1 MDRTDSELVMPG
13 ELPVGEPV
21 PRDGSLP
28 EGVSAGKRPFAL
40 YIHIPFCARRC
51 GYCDFNTYTI
61 AELGGD
67 ESIEK
72 QYVDALV
79 KEIALARSIVGD
91 QQVTTIFFGGGT
103 PTLLPSSE
111 IARILDAVQ
120 LQFRLSDDVEITTEA
135 NPDSVTAE
143 SLRELR
149 AAGINRIS
157 FGVQSTTPHVLQT
170 LDRTHNP
177 AQVPNVVH
185 AARDAGF
192 THISVDLIYG
202 TPGETI
208 VEWEESVR
216 SLLTLPIDHIS
227 AYSLIVEE
235 GTKLGAQVRRGALA
249 MPDEDLNADKY
260 IVADDLFTAA
270 GFAWYEVSNWAKP
283 GGACKHNEMY
293 WKNNDWWG
301 LGAGAHSHVDGV
313 RWWNMK
319 LPAAYIKQLQE
330 ESSPALAREILTDE
344 ERSFEELML
353 GIRTR
358 EGLPLSLVS
367 HSAAAVALADGNLEA
382 EQYEM
387 GRVVLTRSGRLI
399 ADALLRA
406 FSDA

>member
-1 MDRTDSELVMPG
+1 MPG

-313 RWWNMK
+313 RWWNKK

>member
-1 MDRTDSELVMPG
+1 MMPG
-13 ELPVGEPV
+13 GLPVGEPV

-28 EGVSAGKRPFAL
+28 EGVSAGKMPFAL

-72 QYVDALV
+72 RYVDALV

-135 NPDSVTAE
+135 NPDSVTAG

-177 AQVPNVVH
+177 AQVPIVVH

-235 GTKLGAQVRRGALA
+235 GTKLGAQVRRGVLA

-301 LGAGAHSHVDGV
+301 LGAGAHSHIDGV
-313 RWWNMK
+313 RWWNKK
-319 LPAAYIKQLQE
+319 LPAAYIKELQDG
-330 ESSPALAREILTDE
+330 SSPALAREILTDE

-358 EGLPLSLVS
+358 EGLPLSVVA
-367 HSAAAVALADGNLEA
+367 HGAAAAALADGNLDV

>member
-1 MDRTDSELVMPG
+1 MPG

-28 EGVSAGKRPFAL
+28 DGVCAGKRPFAL
-40 YIHIPFCARRC
+40 YIHVPFCARRC

-72 QYVDALV
+72 RYVDALI
-79 KEIALARSIVGD
+79 KEITLARSIVGD

-103 PTLLPSSE
+103 PTLLPPSE

-120 LQFRLSDDVEITTEA
+120 RQFRLSDDVEITTEA

-143 SLRELR
+143 SLGDLR
-149 AAGINRIS
+149 ATGINRIS
-157 FGVQSTTPHVLQT
+157 FGVQSTTPHVLKT

-177 AQVPNVVH
+177 AQVPIVVQ

-202 TPGETI
+202 TPGETV

-235 GTKLGAQVRRGALA
+235 GTKLGAQVRRGVLA

-301 LGAGAHSHVDGV
+301 LGAGAHSHIDGV
-313 RWWNMK
+313 RWWNKK
-319 LPAAYIKQLQE
+319 LPAAYIKELQNG
-330 ESSPALAREILTDE
+330 SSPALAREILTDE

-358 EGLPLSLVS
+358 DGLPLSVVA
-367 HSAAAVALADGNLEA
+367 HGAAAAALADGNLDV

>member
-1 MDRTDSELVMPG
+1 MPG

-28 EGVSAGKRPFAL
+28 EGVCAGKRPFAL

-72 QYVDALV
+72 RYVDALI
-79 KEIALARSIVGD
+79 KEITLARSIVGD

-103 PTLLPSSE
+103 PTLLPPSE

-120 LQFRLSDDVEITTEA
+120 RQFRLSDDVEITTEA
-135 NPDSVTAE
+135 NPDSVNAG

-149 AAGINRIS
+149 TAGINRIS
-157 FGVQSTTPHVLQT
+157 FGVQSTTPHVLKT

-177 AQVPNVVH
+177 AQVPIVVQ

-202 TPGETI
+202 TPGETV

-235 GTKLGAQVRRGALA
+235 GTKLGAQVRRGVLA

-301 LGAGAHSHVDGV
+301 LGAGAHSHIDGV
-313 RWWNMK
+313 RWWNKK
-319 LPAAYIKQLQE
+319 LPAAYIKELQDG
-330 ESSPALAREILTDE
+330 SSPALAREILTDE

-358 EGLPLSLVS
+358 EGLPLSVVA
-367 HSAAAVALADGNLEA
+367 HGAAAAALADGNLDV

>member
-1 MDRTDSELVMPG
+1 MPG

-61 AELGGD
+61 AELSGD

-135 NPDSVTAE
+135 NPDSVTVE

-149 AAGINRIS
+149 AAGIHRIS

-301 LGAGAHSHVDGV
+301 LGAGAHSHIDGV
-313 RWWNMK
+313 RWWNKK
-319 LPAAYIKQLQE
+319 LPAAYIKQLQDG
-330 ESSPALAREILTDE
+330 SSPALAREILTDE
-344 ERSFEELML
+344 ERTFEELML

>member
-1 MDRTDSELVMPG
+1 MPG

-135 NPDSVTAE
+135 NPDSVTSE

-313 RWWNMK
+313 RWWNKK

>member
-1 MDRTDSELVMPG
+1 MPG

-28 EGVSAGKRPFAL
+28 DGVCAGKRPFAL

-72 QYVDALV
+72 RYVDALI
-79 KEIALARSIVGD
+79 KEITLARSIVGD

-103 PTLLPSSE
+103 PTLLPPSE

-120 LQFRLSDDVEITTEA
+120 RQFRLSDDVEITTEA
-135 NPDSVTAE
+135 NSDSVNAG

-149 AAGINRIS
+149 TAGINRIS
-157 FGVQSTTPHVLQT
+157 FGVQSTTPHVLKT

-177 AQVPNVVH
+177 AQVPIVVQ

-202 TPGETI
+202 TPGETV

-235 GTKLGAQVRRGALA
+235 GTKLGAQVRRGVLA

-301 LGAGAHSHVDGV
+301 LGAGAHSHIDGV
-313 RWWNMK
+313 RWWNKK
-319 LPAAYIKQLQE
+319 LPAAYIKELQNG
-330 ESSPALAREILTDE
+330 SSPALAREILTDE

-358 EGLPLSLVS
+358 EGLSLSVVA
-367 HSAAAVALADGNLEA
+367 HGAAAAALADGNLDV

>member
-135 NPDSVTAE
+135 NPDSVTSE

-235 GTKLGAQVRRGALA
+235 GTKLGTQVRRGALA

-313 RWWNMK
+313 RWWNKK

>member
-1 MDRTDSELVMPG
+1 MPG
-13 ELPVGEPV
+13 GLPVGEPV

-28 EGVSAGKRPFAL
+28 EGVSAGKMPFAL

-72 QYVDALV
+72 RYVDALV

-135 NPDSVTAE
+135 NPDSVSAG
-143 SLRELR
+143 SLGELR

-177 AQVPNVVH
+177 AQVPIVVH

-235 GTKLGAQVRRGALA
+235 GTKLGAQVRRGVLA

-260 IVADDLFTAA
+260 IVADDLFSAA
-270 GFAWYEVSNWAKP
+270 GFSWYEVSNWAKP
-283 GGACKHNEMY
+283 GGTCKHNEMY

-301 LGAGAHSHVDGV
+301 LGAGAHSHIDGV
-313 RWWNMK
+313 RWWNKK
-319 LPAAYIKQLQE
+319 LPAAYIKELQDG
-330 ESSPALAREILTDE
+330 SSPALAREILTDE

-358 EGLPLSLVS
+358 EGLPLSVVA
-367 HSAAAVALADGNLEA
+367 HGAAAAALADGNLDV

>member
-1 MDRTDSELVMPG
+1 MPG
-13 ELPVGEPV
+13 GLPVGEPV

-28 EGVSAGKRPFAL
+28 EGVSAGKMPFAL

-72 QYVDALV
+72 RYVDALV

-135 NPDSVTAE
+135 NPDSVTAG

-177 AQVPNVVH
+177 AQVPIVVH

-235 GTKLGAQVRRGALA
+235 GTKLGAQVRRGVLA

-260 IVADDLFTAA
+260 VVADDLFTAA
-270 GFAWYEVSNWAKP
+270 GFSWYEVSNWAKP
-283 GGACKHNEMY
+283 GGTCKHNEMY

-301 LGAGAHSHVDGV
+301 LGAGAHSHIDGV
-313 RWWNMK
+313 RWWNKK
-319 LPAAYIKQLQE
+319 LPAAYIKELQDG
-330 ESSPALAREILTDE
+330 SSPALAREILTDE

-358 EGLPLSLVS
+358 EGLPLSVVA
-367 HSAAAVALADGNLEA
+367 HDAAAAALADGNLDV

>member
-1 MDRTDSELVMPG
+1 MPG

-72 QYVDALV
+72 RYVDALI
-79 KEIALARSIVGD
+79 KEITLARSIVGD

-103 PTLLPSSE
+103 PTLLPPSE

-120 LQFRLSDDVEITTEA
+120 RQFRLSDDVEITTEA

-143 SLRELR
+143 SLGDLR
-149 AAGINRIS
+149 ATGINRIS
-157 FGVQSTTPHVLQT
+157 FGVQSTTPHVLKT

-177 AQVPNVVH
+177 AQVPIVVQ

-202 TPGETI
+202 TPGETV

-235 GTKLGAQVRRGALA
+235 GTKLGAQVRRGVLA

-301 LGAGAHSHVDGV
+301 LGAGAHSHIDGV
-313 RWWNMK
+313 RWWNKK
-319 LPAAYIKQLQE
+319 LPAAYIKELQNG
-330 ESSPALAREILTDE
+330 SSPALAREILTDE

-358 EGLPLSLVS
+358 EGLPLSVVA
-367 HSAAAVALADGNLEA
+367 HGAAAAALADGNLDV

>member
-1 MDRTDSELVMPG
+1 MMPG

-28 EGVSAGKRPFAL
+28 EGVSAGKMPFAL

-72 QYVDALV
+72 RYVDALV

-135 NPDSVTAE
+135 NPDSVTAG

-177 AQVPNVVH
+177 AQVPIVVH

-235 GTKLGAQVRRGALA
+235 GTKLGAQVRRGVLA

-260 IVADDLFTAA
+260 VVADDLFTAA
-270 GFAWYEVSNWAKP
+270 GFSWYEVSNWAKP
-283 GGACKHNEMY
+283 GGTCKHNEMY

-301 LGAGAHSHVDGV
+301 LGAGAHSHIDGV
-313 RWWNMK
+313 RWWNKK
-319 LPAAYIKQLQE
+319 LPAAYIKELQDG
-330 ESSPALAREILTDE
+330 SSPALAREILTDE

-358 EGLPLSLVS
+358 EGLPLSVVA
-367 HSAAAVALADGNLEA
+367 HDAAAAALADGNLDV

>member
-1 MDRTDSELVMPG
+1 MPG

-28 EGVSAGKRPFAL
+28 DGVCAGKRPFAL

-72 QYVDALV
+72 RYVDALI
-79 KEIALARSIVGD
+79 KEITLARSIVGD

-103 PTLLPSSE
+103 PTLLPPSE

-120 LQFRLSDDVEITTEA
+120 RQFRLSDDVEITTEA
-135 NPDSVTAE
+135 NPDSVNAG
-143 SLRELR
+143 SLGELH

-157 FGVQSTTPHVLQT
+157 FGVQSTTPHVLKT

-177 AQVPNVVH
+177 AQVPIVVQ

-202 TPGETI
+202 TPGETV

-235 GTKLGAQVRRGALA
+235 GTKLGAQVRRGVLA

-301 LGAGAHSHVDGV
+301 LGAGAHSHIDGV
-313 RWWNMK
+313 RWWNKK
-319 LPAAYIKQLQE
+319 LPAAYIKELQNG
-330 ESSPALAREILTDE
+330 SSPALAREILTDE

-358 EGLPLSLVS
+358 EGLPLSVVA
-367 HSAAAVALADGNLEA
+367 HGAAAAALADGNLDV

>member
-1 MDRTDSELVMPG
+1 MMPG

-235 GTKLGAQVRRGALA
+235 GTKLGTQVRRGALA

-313 RWWNMK
+313 RWWNKK

>member
-1 MDRTDSELVMPG
+1 MPG

-28 EGVSAGKRPFAL
+28 QGVSAGKMPFAL

-72 QYVDALV
+72 RYVDALI

-120 LQFRLSDDVEITTEA
+120 RQFRLSDDVEITTEA
-135 NPDSVTAE
+135 NPDSVTAG

-177 AQVPNVVH
+177 AQVPIVVH

-235 GTKLGAQVRRGALA
+235 GTKLGAQVRRGVLA

-260 IVADDLFTAA
+260 VVADDLFTAA
-270 GFAWYEVSNWAKP
+270 GFSWYEVSNWAKP
-283 GGACKHNEMY
+283 GGTCKHNEMY

-301 LGAGAHSHVDGV
+301 LGAGAHSHIDGV
-313 RWWNMK
+313 RWWNKK
-319 LPAAYIKQLQE
+319 LPAAYIKELQDG
-330 ESSPALAREILTDE
+330 SSPALAREILTDE

-358 EGLPLSLVS
+358 EGLPLSVVA
-367 HSAAAVALADGNLEA
+367 HGAAAAALADGNLDV

>member
-1 MDRTDSELVMPG
+1 MMPG

-313 RWWNMK
+313 RWWNKK

>member
-1 MDRTDSELVMPG
+1 MPG

-21 PRDGSLP
+21 PSDGSLP

-61 AELGGD
+61 GELGGD
-67 ESIEK
+67 DSIEK
-72 QYVDALV
+72 QYVDALI
-79 KEIALARSIVGD
+79 KEIILARSIVGD

-111 IARILDAVQ
+111 ISRILDAVQ
-120 LQFRLSDDVEITTEA
+120 LQFRLTDDVEITTEA

-143 SLRELR
+143 SLGELR

-177 AQVPNVVH
+177 AKVPIVVH

-192 THISVDLIYG
+192 THVSVDLIYG

-227 AYSLIVEE
+227 AYSLIVED
-235 GTKLGAQVRRGALA
+235 GTKLGAQVRRGLLA

-301 LGAGAHSHVDGV
+301 LGAGAHSHIDGV
-313 RWWNMK
+313 RWWNKK
-319 LPAAYIKQLQE
+319 LPAAYIKELQDGT
-330 ESSPALAREILTDE
+330 SPALAREILTVE

-367 HSAAAVALADGNLEA
+367 HSAAVAALADGNLDT
-382 EQYEM
+382 EQYQI

-406 FSDA
+406 FSDV

>member
-1 MDRTDSELVMPG
+1 MPG

-28 EGVSAGKRPFAL
+28 EGVSAGKMPFAL

-135 NPDSVTAE
+135 NPDSVSAG
-143 SLRELR
+143 SLGELR

-177 AQVPNVVH
+177 AQVPIVVH

-216 SLLTLPIDHIS
+216 SLLSLPIDHIS

-235 GTKLGAQVRRGALA
+235 GTKLGAQVRRGVLA

-301 LGAGAHSHVDGV
+301 LGAGAHSHIDGV
-313 RWWNMK
+313 RWWNKK
-319 LPAAYIKQLQE
+319 LPAAYIKELQDG
-330 ESSPALAREILTDE
+330 SSPALAREILTDE

-358 EGLPLSLVS
+358 EGLPLSVVA
-367 HSAAAVALADGNLEA
+367 HGAAAAALADGNLDVD
-382 EQYEM
+382 QYEM

>member
-1 MDRTDSELVMPG
+1 MMPG
-13 ELPVGEPV
+13 GLPVGEPV

-28 EGVSAGKRPFAL
+28 QGVSAGKMPFAL

-72 QYVDALV
+72 RYVDALV

-120 LQFRLSDDVEITTEA
+120 RQFRLSDDVEITTEA
-135 NPDSVTAE
+135 NPDSVTAG
-143 SLRELR
+143 SLGELR

-177 AQVPNVVH
+177 AQVPIVVH

-235 GTKLGAQVRRGALA
+235 GTKLGAQVRRGVLA

-260 IVADDLFTAA
+260 VVADDLFTAA
-270 GFAWYEVSNWAKP
+270 GFSWYEVSNWAKP
-283 GGACKHNEMY
+283 GGTCKHNEMY

-301 LGAGAHSHVDGV
+301 LGAGAHSHIDGV
-313 RWWNMK
+313 RWWNKK
-319 LPAAYIKQLQE
+319 LPAAYIKELQDG
-330 ESSPALAREILTDE
+330 SSPALAREILTDE

-358 EGLPLSLVS
+358 EGLPLSVVA
-367 HSAAAVALADGNLEA
+367 HGAAAAALADGNLDV

>member
-1 MDRTDSELVMPG
+1 MPG

-28 EGVSAGKRPFAL
+28 EGVSAGKMPFAL

-72 QYVDALV
+72 RYVDALI

-135 NPDSVTAE
+135 NPDSVAAG
-143 SLRELR
+143 SLGELR

-177 AQVPNVVH
+177 AQVPIVVH

-235 GTKLGAQVRRGALA
+235 GTKLGAQVRRGVLA

-301 LGAGAHSHVDGV
+301 LGAGAHSHIDGV
-313 RWWNMK
+313 RWWNKK
-319 LPAAYIKQLQE
+319 LPAAYIKELQDG
-330 ESSPALAREILTDE
+330 SSPALAREILTDE

-358 EGLPLSLVS
+358 EGLPLSVVA
-367 HSAAAVALADGNLEA
+367 HGAAAAALADGNLDV

>member
-1 MDRTDSELVMPG
+1 MPG

-28 EGVSAGKRPFAL
+28 EGVSAGKMPFAL

-72 QYVDALV
+72 RYVDALI

-103 PTLLPSSE
+103 PTLLPPSE

-120 LQFRLSDDVEITTEA
+120 RQFRLSDDVEITTEA
-135 NPDSVTAE
+135 NPDSVSAG
-143 SLRELR
+143 SLGELR

-177 AQVPNVVH
+177 AQVPIVVH

-235 GTKLGAQVRRGALA
+235 GTKLGAQVRRGVLA

-260 IVADDLFTAA
+260 VVADDLFTAA
-270 GFAWYEVSNWAKP
+270 GFSWYEVSNWAKP
-283 GGACKHNEMY
+283 GGTCKHNEMY

-301 LGAGAHSHVDGV
+301 LGAGAHSHIDGV
-313 RWWNMK
+313 RWWNKK
-319 LPAAYIKQLQE
+319 LPAAYIKELQDG
-330 ESSPALAREILTDE
+330 SSPALAREILTDE

-358 EGLPLSLVS
+358 EGLPLSVVA
-367 HSAAAVALADGNLEA
+367 HGAAAAALADGNLDV

>member
-1 MDRTDSELVMPG
+1 MMPG

-135 NPDSVTAE
+135 NPDSVTSE

-235 GTKLGAQVRRGALA
+235 GTKLGTQVRRGALA

-313 RWWNMK
+313 RWWNKK

>member
-1 MDRTDSELVMPG
+1 MPG
-13 ELPVGEPV
+13 GLPVGEPV

-28 EGVSAGKRPFAL
+28 EGVSAGKMPFAL

-72 QYVDALV
+72 RYVDALV

-135 NPDSVTAE
+135 NPDSVTAG

-177 AQVPNVVH
+177 AQVPIVVH

-235 GTKLGAQVRRGALA
+235 GTKLGAQVRRGVLA

-301 LGAGAHSHVDGV
+301 LGAGAHSHIDGV
-313 RWWNMK
+313 RWWNKK
-319 LPAAYIKQLQE
+319 LPAAYIKELQDG
-330 ESSPALAREILTDE
+330 SSPALAREILTDE

-358 EGLPLSLVS
+358 EGLPLSVVA
-367 HSAAAVALADGNLEA
+367 HGAAAAALADGNLDV

>member
-1 MDRTDSELVMPG
+1 MPG
-13 ELPVGEPV
+13 GLPVGEPV

-28 EGVSAGKRPFAL
+28 QGVSAGKMPFAL

-72 QYVDALV
+72 RYVDALV

-120 LQFRLSDDVEITTEA
+120 RQFRLSDDVEITTEA
-135 NPDSVTAE
+135 NPDSVTAG

-177 AQVPNVVH
+177 AQVPIVVH

-235 GTKLGAQVRRGALA
+235 GTKLGAQVRRGVLA

-260 IVADDLFTAA
+260 VVADDLFTAA
-270 GFAWYEVSNWAKP
+270 GFSWYEVSNWAKP
-283 GGACKHNEMY
+283 GGTCKHNEMY

-301 LGAGAHSHVDGV
+301 LGAGAHSHIDGV
-313 RWWNMK
+313 RWWNKK
-319 LPAAYIKQLQE
+319 LPAAYIKELQDG
-330 ESSPALAREILTDE
+330 SSPALAREILTDE

-358 EGLPLSLVS
+358 EGLPLSVVA
-367 HSAAAVALADGNLEA
+367 HGAAAAALADGNLDV

-387 GRVVLTRSGRLI
+387 GRVVLTSSGRLI

>member
-1 MDRTDSELVMPG
+1 MPG
-13 ELPVGEPV
+13 GLPVGEPV

-28 EGVSAGKRPFAL
+28 QGVSAGKMPFAL

-72 QYVDALV
+72 RYVDALV

-120 LQFRLSDDVEITTEA
+120 RQFRLSDDVEITTEA
-135 NPDSVTAE
+135 NPDSVTAG

-177 AQVPNVVH
+177 AQVPIVVH

-235 GTKLGAQVRRGALA
+235 GTKLGAQVRRGVLA

-260 IVADDLFTAA
+260 VVADDLFTAA
-270 GFAWYEVSNWAKP
+270 GFSWYEVSNWAKP
-283 GGACKHNEMY
+283 GGTCKHNEMY

-301 LGAGAHSHVDGV
+301 LGAGAHSHIDGV
-313 RWWNMK
+313 RWWNKK
-319 LPAAYIKQLQE
+319 LPAAYIKELQDG
-330 ESSPALAREILTDE
+330 SSPALAREILTDE

-358 EGLPLSLVS
+358 EGLPLSVVA
-367 HSAAAVALADGNLEA
+367 HGAAAAALADGNLDV

>member
-1 MDRTDSELVMPG
+1 MPG

-28 EGVSAGKRPFAL
+28 EGVCAGKRPFAL

-72 QYVDALV
+72 RYVDALI
-79 KEIALARSIVGD
+79 KEITLARSIVGD

-103 PTLLPSSE
+103 PTLLPPSE

-120 LQFRLSDDVEITTEA
+120 RQFRLSDDVEITTEA
-135 NPDSVTAE
+135 NPDSVTAG

-157 FGVQSTTPHVLQT
+157 FGVQSTTPHVLKT

-177 AQVPNVVH
+177 AQVPIVVH

-202 TPGETI
+202 TPGETV

-235 GTKLGAQVRRGALA
+235 GTKLGAQVRRGVLA

-301 LGAGAHSHVDGV
+301 LGAGAHSHIDGV
-313 RWWNMK
+313 RWWNKK
-319 LPAAYIKQLQE
+319 LPAAYIKELQDG
-330 ESSPALAREILTDE
+330 SSPALAREILTDE

-358 EGLPLSLVS
+358 EGLPLSVVA
-367 HSAAAVALADGNLEA
+367 HGAAAAALADGNLDV

>member
-1 MDRTDSELVMPG
+1 MPG

-28 EGVSAGKRPFAL
+28 QGVSAGKKPFAL

-72 QYVDALV
+72 RYVDALI

-103 PTLLPSSE
+103 PTLLPPSE
-111 IARILDAVQ
+111 ITRILEAVQ
-120 LQFRLSDDVEITTEA
+120 RQFRLSDDVEITTEA
-135 NPDSVTAE
+135 NPDSVNAG
-143 SLRELR
+143 SLGELR

-177 AQVPNVVH
+177 AQVPVVVQ
-185 AARDAGF
+185 AAHHAGF

-235 GTKLGAQVRRGALA
+235 GTKLGAQVRRGVLA

-293 WKNNDWWG
+293 WKNYDWWG
-301 LGAGAHSHVDGV
+301 LGAGAHSHIDGV
-313 RWWNMK
+313 RWWNKK
-319 LPAAYIKQLQE
+319 LPAAYIEELQDG
-330 ESSPALAREILTDE
+330 SSPALAREILTDE

-367 HSAAAVALADGNLEA
+367 HGAAVAALADGNLDV

>member
-1 MDRTDSELVMPG
+1 MPG

-28 EGVSAGKRPFAL
+28 EGVSAGKKLFAL

-72 QYVDALV
+72 RYVDALI

-103 PTLLPSSE
+103 PTLLPPSE

-120 LQFRLSDDVEITTEA
+120 RQFRLSDDVEITTEA
-135 NPDSVTAE
+135 NPDSVSAG
-143 SLRELR
+143 SLGELR

-177 AQVPNVVH
+177 AQVPIVVH

-235 GTKLGAQVRRGALA
+235 GTKLGAQVRRGVLA

-260 IVADDLFTAA
+260 VVADDLFTAA
-270 GFAWYEVSNWAKP
+270 GFSWYEVSNWAKP
-283 GGACKHNEMY
+283 GGTCKHNEMY

-301 LGAGAHSHVDGV
+301 LGAGAHSHIDGV
-313 RWWNMK
+313 RWWNKK
-319 LPAAYIKQLQE
+319 LPAAYIKELQDG
-330 ESSPALAREILTDE
+330 SSPALAREILTDE

-358 EGLPLSLVS
+358 EGLPLSVVA
-367 HSAAAVALADGNLEA
+367 HGAAAAALADGNLDV

>member
-1 MDRTDSELVMPG
+1 MMPG

-135 NPDSVTAE
+135 NPDSVTSE

-235 GTKLGAQVRRGALA
+235 GTKLGTQVRRGALA

>member
-313 RWWNMK
+313 RWWNKK

>member
-1 MDRTDSELVMPG
+1 MPG
-13 ELPVGEPV
+13 GLPVGEPV

-28 EGVSAGKRPFAL
+28 QGVSAGKMPFAL

-120 LQFRLSDDVEITTEA
+120 RQFRLSDDVEITTEA
-135 NPDSVTAE
+135 NPDSVTAG

-177 AQVPNVVH
+177 AQVPIVVH

-235 GTKLGAQVRRGALA
+235 GTKLGAQVRRGVLA

-260 IVADDLFTAA
+260 VVADDLFTAA
-270 GFAWYEVSNWAKP
+270 GFSWYEVSNWAKP
-283 GGACKHNEMY
+283 GGTCKHNEMY

-301 LGAGAHSHVDGV
+301 LGAGAHSHIDGV
-313 RWWNMK
+313 RWWNKK
-319 LPAAYIKQLQE
+319 LPAAYIKELQDG
-330 ESSPALAREILTDE
+330 SSPALAREILTDE

-358 EGLPLSLVS
+358 EGLPLSVVA
-367 HSAAAVALADGNLEA
+367 HGAAAAALADGNLDV

>member
-1 MDRTDSELVMPG
+1 MPG

-28 EGVSAGKRPFAL
+28 DGVCAGKRPFAL

-72 QYVDALV
+72 RYVDALI
-79 KEIALARSIVGD
+79 KEITLARSIVGD

-103 PTLLPSSE
+103 PTLLPPSE

-120 LQFRLSDDVEITTEA
+120 RQFRLSDDVEITTEA

-143 SLRELR
+143 SLGDLR
-149 AAGINRIS
+149 ATGINRIS
-157 FGVQSTTPHVLQT
+157 FGVQSTTPHVLKT

-177 AQVPNVVH
+177 AQVPIVVQ

-202 TPGETI
+202 TPGETV

-235 GTKLGAQVRRGALA
+235 GTKLGAQVRRGVLA

-301 LGAGAHSHVDGV
+301 LGAGAHSHIDGV
-313 RWWNMK
+313 RWWNKK
-319 LPAAYIKQLQE
+319 LPAAYIKELQNG
-330 ESSPALAREILTDE
+330 SSPALAREILTDE

-358 EGLPLSLVS
+358 DGLPLSVVA
-367 HSAAAVALADGNLEA
+367 HCAAEAALADGNLDV

>member
-1 MDRTDSELVMPG
+1 MPG

-28 EGVSAGKRPFAL
+28 DGVCAGKRPFAL

-72 QYVDALV
+72 RYVDALI
-79 KEIALARSIVGD
+79 KEITLARSIVGD

-103 PTLLPSSE
+103 PTLLPPSE

-120 LQFRLSDDVEITTEA
+120 RQFRLSDDVEITTEA

-143 SLRELR
+143 SLGDLR
-149 AAGINRIS
+149 ATGINRIS
-157 FGVQSTTPHVLQT
+157 FGVQSTTPHVLKT

-177 AQVPNVVH
+177 AQVPIVVQ

-202 TPGETI
+202 TPGETV

-235 GTKLGAQVRRGALA
+235 GTKLGAQVRRGVLA

-301 LGAGAHSHVDGV
+301 LGAGAHSHIDGV
-313 RWWNMK
+313 RWWNKK
-319 LPAAYIKQLQE
+319 LPAAYIKELQNG
-330 ESSPALAREILTDE
+330 SSPALAREILTDE

-358 EGLPLSLVS
+358 DGLPLSVVA
-367 HSAAAVALADGNLEA
+367 HGAAAAALADGNLDV

>member
-1 MDRTDSELVMPG
+1 MDRADSEVVMPG
-13 ELPVGEPV
+13 DLPVGEPV

-28 EGVSAGKRPFAL
+28 AGVTAGKRPFAL
-40 YIHIPFCARRC
+40 YIHIPFCSRRC

-72 QYVDALV
+72 RYVDALIA
-79 KEIALARSIVGD
+79 EIAMARVIVGD
-91 QQVTTIFFGGGT
+91 QQVETIFFGGGT

-111 IARILDAVQ
+111 ITRILNAVR
-120 LQFRLSDDVEITTEA
+120 LHFRLSDDVEITTEA
-135 NPDSVTAE
+135 NPDSVTAG
-143 SLRELR
+143 SLGELR

-157 FGVQSTTPHVLQT
+157 FGVQSTTTHVLKT

-177 AQVPNVVH
+177 EQVPVVVQ

-192 THISVDLIYG
+192 SHISVDLIYG

-208 VEWEESVR
+208 EEWRDSVL

-235 GTKLGAQVRRGALA
+235 GTKLGAQVRRGVLA

-260 IVADDLFTAA
+260 IVADDLFTSA
-270 GFAWYEVSNWAKP
+270 GFSWYEVSNWAKP

-293 WKNNDWWG
+293 WMNNDWWG

-313 RWWNMK
+313 RWWNRK
-319 LPAAYIKQLQE
+319 LPAAYIKELQE
-330 ESSPALAREILTDE
+330 GASPALAREILTDD
-344 ERSFEELML
+344 ERAFEELML

-358 EGLPLSLVS
+358 AGLPLSAVS
-367 HSAAAVALADGNLEA
+367 QSVAEQALEDGNLDPG
-382 EQYEM
+382 QYAL

-406 FSDA
+406 FSDV

>member
-28 EGVSAGKRPFAL
+28 EGVSAGKMPFAL

-103 PTLLPSSE
+103 PTLLPPSE

-135 NPDSVTAE
+135 NPDSVTAG

-177 AQVPNVVH
+177 AQVPIVVH

-235 GTKLGAQVRRGALA
+235 GTKLGAQVRRGVLA

-260 IVADDLFTAA
+260 VVADNLFTAA

-283 GGACKHNEMY
+283 GGTCKHNEMY

-301 LGAGAHSHVDGV
+301 LGAGAHSHIDGV
-313 RWWNMK
+313 RWWNKK
-319 LPAAYIKQLQE
+319 LPAAYIKELQDG
-330 ESSPALAREILTDE
+330 SSPALAREILTDE

-358 EGLPLSLVS
+358 EGLPLSVVA
-367 HSAAAVALADGNLEA
+367 HGAAAAALADGNLDV

>member
-1 MDRTDSELVMPG
+1 MPG
-13 ELPVGEPV
+13 GLPVGEPV

-28 EGVSAGKRPFAL
+28 QGVSAGKMPFAL

-72 QYVDALV
+72 RYVDALV

-120 LQFRLSDDVEITTEA
+120 RQFRLSDDVEITTEA
-135 NPDSVTAE
+135 NPDSVTAG
-143 SLRELR
+143 SLGELR

-177 AQVPNVVH
+177 AQVPIVVH

-235 GTKLGAQVRRGALA
+235 GTKLGAQVRRGVLA

-260 IVADDLFTAA
+260 VVADDLFTAA
-270 GFAWYEVSNWAKP
+270 GFSWYEVSNWAKP
-283 GGACKHNEMY
+283 GGTCKHNEMY

-301 LGAGAHSHVDGV
+301 LGAGAHSHIDGV
-313 RWWNMK
+313 RWWNKK
-319 LPAAYIKQLQE
+319 LPAAYIKELQDG
-330 ESSPALAREILTDE
+330 SSPALAREILTDE

-358 EGLPLSLVS
+358 EGLPLSVVA
-367 HSAAAVALADGNLEA
+367 HGAAAAALADGNLDV

>member
-1 MDRTDSELVMPG
+1 MPG

-28 EGVSAGKRPFAL
+28 EGVSAGKMPFAL

-135 NPDSVTAE
+135 NPESVTAG

-177 AQVPNVVH
+177 AQVPIVVH

-216 SLLTLPIDHIS
+216 SLLSLPIDHIS

-235 GTKLGAQVRRGALA
+235 GTKLGAQVRRGVLA

-301 LGAGAHSHVDGV
+301 LGAGAHSHIDGV
-313 RWWNMK
+313 RWWNKK
-319 LPAAYIKQLQE
+319 LPAAYIKELQDG
-330 ESSPALAREILTDE
+330 SSPALAREILTDE

-358 EGLPLSLVS
+358 EGLPLSVVA
-367 HSAAAVALADGNLEA
+367 HGAAAAALADGNLDVD
-382 EQYEM
+382 QYEM

>member
-1 MDRTDSELVMPG
+1 MPG

-135 NPDSVTAE
+135 NPDSVTSE

-235 GTKLGAQVRRGALA
+235 GTKLGTQVRRGALA

-313 RWWNMK
+313 RWWNKK